1 MAVQDVIAAGR
12 RRRPGLVVLVSAGL
26 LLVLIAAAAALVV
39 LHRRDQHADQV
50 ARIVLSGAPIGL
62 SAVGVASNHR
72 VAVVLTI
79 TSGTTARVV
88 DAHVTGTGWEAVHGS
103 GVGLARDV
111 DCLGDP
117 PLPTSAEAVLEL
129 HGQRRAVD
137 LLTDAGL
144 VDVLR
149 RTGREACGDV
159 DARRALSLKA
169 SGTVRRPGGGLQLA
183 LVVINRSTHSVTV
196 RGIAVAGL
204 HATPARRLPLVLRPR
219 TTVRMMVVLDPRGC
233 GRGPAVVA
241 LSIDGLGGPA
251 YVSVASAD
259 LPQLAAQVR
268 KARCG

>member
-1 MAVQDVIAAGR
+1 
-12 RRRPGLVVLVSAGL
+12 VSAGL
-26 LLVLIAAAAALVV
+26 LLVLVAAAASLVV

-62 SAVGVASNHR
+62 SAVGVASDHR
-72 VAVVLTI
+72 VAVVLTV
-79 TSGTTARVV
+79 TSGTAARIV

-103 GVGLARDV
+103 GVGLVRDV

-169 SGTVRRPGGGLQLA
+169 SGTVRRPGGLQLA

-204 HATPARRLPLVLRPR
+204 HATPARRLPLVLRPH

-233 GRGPAVVA
+233 GRGSAVVA

-268 KARCG
+268 KVRCG